1 MVADGASPE
10 ANHHSNDNGNNGANN
25 ITSKKFNG
33 FNLHTLFQRRSST
46 GEGTATD
53 YRQNHRDRHHSND
66 THDNHDDYEHGI
78 GMGGDVRA
86 VISARRAAAARA
98 AMATAAS
105 GHHGNANQND
115 PSRRNRNRNRD
126 DPLRMSQLERDLYN
140 VATGKSS
147 GCIVAAK
154 RRVSISSCVSA
165 VSLPEELRD
174 GYDGR
179 FGEEFEDNGGWED
192 DYHQEKEEEGTYA
205 LDEDYEDYEIYDRN
219 NEHEQDNWIPRTL
232 KVGQIVPTSQIAR
245 GRQVIINGDVRTLH
259 DQDIKSLRSSANK
272 TNQEAIQ
279 TIIDLKMQLAHES
292 SSKDELT
299 MKLKQIANEKS
310 EIERKLAEM
319 LKEKE
324 KLDALFNERNILKK
338 KIQLQQQQQR
348 QNDVNSNEYKSGE
361 RRNKRASWCAA
372 IPNTST
378 SSAITTHLSSSMT
391 TLNIS
396 RRNLTALV
404 SELDTSTFD
413 MDKSDKAVNE
423 EVVAPSNRP
432 SHRRINSGLD
442 SSLKSFRSN
451 RRCSS
456 VFSGS
461 FSALFSEA
469 AVCPSGDGGHYN
481 DSNNK
486 IDSSDKL
493 DTSQPNSFH
502 SNNSSHSNIVFPAKL
517 HSTATTAITTVAT
530 IATCNNNKT
539 LDNANALTSQDIMSL
554 MEENTKLLRNNT
566 DLSSQNL
573 QMKSDLEL
581 LKKVLRSVLENN
593 DLNTTSTGD
602 AFTDAKVMDMLYK
615 DHEGYEAKSPVN
627 VTMDDAVLE
636 DLNVP
641 SSSSHLREGR
651 IGVRRGCTS
660 DTPKTQK
667 SRPQPQDRAA
677 QDFDVKIP
685 LVNNLA
691 GNLATLQYNDDKSVD
706 SEFSKE
712 GDTVERDL
720 MEVENKFSSFSSLVL
735 DSTNLVPSATRNS
748 SLPLSTLVGSF
759 CSSDTSAN
767 DDVDDNECD
776 NEKVEVDAN
785 FNGSEAP
792 TDQHPRRRPRP
803 AVTRNSSLPPSAF
816 SSQPPS
822 YLKSLSFRRYAP
834 ARSNSFKVCAE
845 SDGDRDISNSGNNS
859 SNDKNNNGTTNDSN
873 NIPSRRSSMG
883 LCKQSS
889 LLHHQETISSD
900 DNMSDT
906 SSDGEESWISNGNG
920 VMVNIKR
927 CSLGMK

>member
-147 GCIVAAK
+147 ECIVAAK

-174 GYDGR
+174 GGDGR
-179 FGEEFEDNGGWED
+179 FGEEFSD
-192 DYHQEKEEEGTYA
+192 DDDDE
-205 LDEDYEDYEIYDRN
+205 LDENGEEFGRDFYEEVGEDYITKEGNGEGNVYKRN
-219 NEHEQDNWIPRTL
+219 TDDFLPEELQGRKESNAQ
-232 KVGQIVPTSQIAR
+232 QR
-245 GRQVIINGDVRTLH
+245 GDSILSMN
-259 DQDIKSLRSSANK
+259 DQDIKSLKSSLSKA
-272 TNQEAIQ
+272 NQEVIQ

-292 SSKDELT
+292 SSKDELN
-299 MKLKQIANEKS
+299 MKLKQIADEKS
-310 EIERKLAEM
+310 EIEKQLAE
-319 LKEKE
+319 LLSEKQR
-324 KLDALFNERNILKK
+324 LDALFNERNILKK

-530 IATCNNNKT
+530 IATCNNNNT

-641 SSSSHLREGR
+641 SSSSHREGR

-691 GNLATLQYNDDKSVD
+691 GNLATLQCNDDKSVD